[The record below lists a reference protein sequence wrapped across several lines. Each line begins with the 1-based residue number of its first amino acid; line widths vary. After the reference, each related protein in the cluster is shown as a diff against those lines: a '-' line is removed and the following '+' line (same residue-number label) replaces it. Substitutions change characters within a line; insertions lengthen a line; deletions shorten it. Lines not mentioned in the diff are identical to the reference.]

1 MCGSSVP
8 KSTANVALA
17 TVLFCG
23 AAEIFPGSLFRWC
36 SGTTLSRMWG
46 TLTPRV
52 PGIVCSAWRL
62 VLSRLSASRNM
73 NSSSPCSDGEVGRT
87 HHIHTSETHTH
98 TRGNVLYN
106 WVFRNIFRGFNSFKS
121 LRPNLISPL
130 ICCTV
135 CLAQI
140 VGCFL
145 YSCFVKVSLCLQ
157 VVISLKGALKEMHP
171 YQ

>member
-1 MCGSSVP
+1 MCHNKPFVFMCGSSVP

-36 SGTTLSRMWG
+36 SGTTLSRMWR

-98 TRGNVLYN
+98 KRECALQLSVQEHLTSLVGLIHLSHCGQMLYPH
-106 WVFRNIFRGFNSFKS
+106 SS
-121 LRPNLISPL
+121 A
-130 ICCTV
+130 
-135 CLAQI
+135 AQ
-140 VGCFL
+140 C
-145 YSCFVKVSLCLQ
+145 
-157 VVISLKGALKEMHP
+157 A
-171 YQ
+171 